1 MKPATWRWEYD
12 FNRCVRGQQPATCS
26 CAERIQP
33 LVKISPHRAED
44 SQLFVLVWYSIRI
57 YLEKIKN
64 LRLYKWGVQQGV
76 FTQFAFVNTFCAWSD
91 NASCREKYSTY
102 PYRLLLRTSQR
113 KQSRYQQWEG
123 VDSLCSND
131 TWKLQYLLDF
141 CWCRS
146 SVNEDDV
153 VISDNVI
160 PLF

>member
-1 MKPATWRWEYD
+1 MCGKRWNLQLGNENMILTDVSEDSNLQLCWKNATTFQNVSSQGWR
-12 FNRCVRGQQPATCS
+12 QHPIICS
-26 CAERIQP
+26 CFR
-33 LVKISPHRAED
+33 
-44 SQLFVLVWYSIRI
+44 IRI

-64 LRLYKWGVQQGV
+64 LRLYKWGVQQRV

-91 NASCREKYSTY
+91 NASCREKHNTY

-146 SVNEDDV
+146 SVN
-153 VISDNVI
+153 
-160 PLF
+160 